1 MDLWHSIAQKYAYST
16 SMLNVHKS
24 RTGMLHCGYAKLG
37 QSWMLAKIHNCYGM
51 FLKILD
57 EAQKTRRR
65 DKNMETTGELR
76 KTLAKCLIDAMEG
89 RLTGDAM
96 RGVIGCANQ
105 INTSLAVEIK
115 ARAQLAREG
124 VASGAMG
131 DMKLDK

>member
-1 MDLWHSIAQKYAYST
+1 
-16 SMLNVHKS
+16 
-24 RTGMLHCGYAKLG
+24 
-37 QSWMLAKIHNCYGM
+37 
-51 FLKILD
+51 
-57 EAQKTRRR
+57 
-65 DKNMETTGELR
+65 METTGELR

-124 VASGAMG
+124 VAAGSMG
-131 DMKLDK
+131 NMKIDK